1 MFRWNRML
9 HKGDIV
15 SLESYNEMITP
26 VDGYGYGLFI
36 NEGIIRHSGVI
47 DGFNS
52 NTEYDSYNDITIIV
66 MENSDATTEL
76 LDAKYDTSI
85 IRGLIPQ

>member
-1 MFRWNRML
+1 ML
-9 HKGDIV
+9 HKGNIL
-15 SLESYNEMITP
+15 SKESYEQMITP

-36 NEGIIRHSGVI
+36 NDGIIRHSGVI

-52 NTEYDSYNDITIIV
+52 NTEYNPKNDITIIV
-66 MENSDATTEL
+66 MENSDETTDI

-85 IRGLIPQ
+85 IREMINN